1 MESLLSELDNLSK
14 NFIYLFVGLLCGFD
28 QLCQT
33 VLNFSICIIS
43 LSLLCKVFLK
53 HNCVRLSGKYEFS
66 STAEQLL
73 SVLLSFLQT
82 VFLSV

>member
-14 NFIYLFVGLLCGFD
+14 NFIYLFICLSCGFD

-43 LSLLCKVFLK
+43 LFLLCKVFLK
-53 HNCVRLSGKYEFS
+53 QNCVRLSG
-66 STAEQLL
+66 TL
-73 SVLLSFLQT
+73 
-82 VFLSV
+82 

>member
-33 VLNFSICIIS
+33 VLNFSICII
-43 LSLLCKVFLK
+43 LLFLLCKVFLK
-53 HNCVRLSGKYEFS
+53 QNCSLEWDPLISCS
-66 STAEQLL
+66 L
-73 SVLLSFLQT
+73 
-82 VFLSV
+82 

>member
-14 NFIYLFVGLLCGFD
+14 NFIYLFVSLLCGFD

-43 LSLLCKVFLK
+43 NCFVKFL
-53 HNCVRLSGKYEFS
+53 
-66 STAEQLL
+66 
-73 SVLLSFLQT
+73 
-82 VFLSV
+82 